1 MNDILPPKRPLSPPP
16 TPPVRPP
23 AQPAPSAEQKRLEAS
38 EPPLL
43 LEEHNPEP
51 RRHKKLVWGIIGII
65 LALLVSA
72 IVGAVG
78 WYQLSL
84 RAVAP
89 GEKGRERVEI
99 ASGMSPR
106 DIGGLLKENNLIRSQ
121 LAFDIYTRLSGTRG
135 QLQAGVYS
143 LSPSESMEDI
153 VKHIVSGKTDQF
165 SITFLP
171 GATLAENRQ
180 ALIKAGYSESEVD
193 AALGKQYS
201 HHLFATKP
209 RSANLEGYI
218 YGETYTFD
226 SSATVEQV
234 LEKTFDT
241 FYEVVQEE
249 KLAAA
254 FKRQKLTLYQGIT
267 LASIIQREVPDA
279 KDQKQVAQ
287 IFLKR
292 YREGMPLGS
301 DVTAYY
307 GADLKGV
314 ERAVTVD
321 TPYNTRMHKGLPPGP
336 IGTPGATA
344 LQAVAHPA
352 KGDYVYFLSG
362 DDDVTYYARTSAEHE
377 ANIRDH
383 CQIKCAM
390 K

>member
-1 MNDILPPKRPLSPPP
+1 MNDILPPKRPLSSPP
-16 TPPVRPP
+16 T
-23 AQPAPSAEQKRLEAS
+23 AQAPSPAAEQKRLETS

-43 LEEHNPEP
+43 LEDHNPEP
-51 RRHKKLVWGIIGII
+51 RRRRKLVWWIIGVIVALIAAAII
-65 LALLVSA
+65 
-72 IVGAVG
+72 GAVA

-89 GEKGRERVEI
+89 GDKGRERVEI

-106 DIGGLLKENNLIRSQ
+106 EIGGLLKESNLIRSQ

-143 LSPSESMEDI
+143 LSPSEPMEDI
-153 VKHIVSGKTDQF
+153 VKHIVAGKTDQF

-180 ALIKAGYSESEVD
+180 AFIKTGYDESEVD
-193 AALGKQYS
+193 SALSKQYD
-201 HHLFATKP
+201 HPLFATKP
-209 RSANLEGYI
+209 RGANLEGYI

-226 SSATVEQV
+226 SSATVEQI

-241 FYEVVQEE
+241 FYEVVKEE
-249 KLAAA
+249 RLATA
-254 FKRQKLTLYQGIT
+254 FKKQKLTLYQGIT

-279 KDQKQVAQ
+279 DDQKQVAQ

-292 YREGMPLGS
+292 YREDMPLGS

-336 IGTPGATA
+336 IGTPGVTA